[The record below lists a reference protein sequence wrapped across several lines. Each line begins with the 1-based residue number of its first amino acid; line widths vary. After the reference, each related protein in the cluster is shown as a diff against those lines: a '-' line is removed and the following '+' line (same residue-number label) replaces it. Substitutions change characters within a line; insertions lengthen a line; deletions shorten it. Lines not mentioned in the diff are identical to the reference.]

1 MRIQFARP
9 QDDIRKPRVMDAVR
23 ELLGFEGKGAAI
35 LDGIA
40 VLIDGL
46 AVPEE
51 IAAVELQA
59 GLVGEDLQEASAM
72 WLIDSCIQY
81 NTVTGLEVEH
91 PVMVVSV
98 AEVQLL
104 IVGIYP
110 LAYRVRLA
118 EIKRAAVK

>member
-1 MRIQFARP
+1 MRIQLAWP
-9 QDDIRKPRVMDAVR
+9 QDGIRKPRVMYAVR

-46 AVPEE
+46 AVTEE

-59 GLVGEDLQEASAM
+59 GLVRKDLQEASAM
-72 WLIDSCIQY
+72 GLIYSCIQY
-81 NTVTGLEVEH
+81 NSVTGLEVEH

-104 IVGIYP
+104 IVGVYP

>member
-1 MRIQFARP
+1 MRIQLAGP
-9 QDDIRKPRVMDAVR
+9 QDGIRKTRMMNTVR
-23 ELLGFEGKGAAI
+23 EFLGFEGKGAAI

-59 GLVGEDLQEASAM
+59 GLIGEDLQEASAM

-91 PVMVVSV
+91 PVMVIAM

-104 IVGIYP
+104 VVGIYP